1 MIRKLLQF
9 LTGLFS
15 PTAANSKQAW
25 QLLFFVPALALFL
38 AFTFSGTFTTSTVAV
53 PGEYS
58 SLKPMSS
65 VEVEQRVAEGST
77 EASELVFIKGTKS
90 VVVVGKKFEEG
101 RLVSLADTDEL
112 AKSAAAHNVATS
124 TIDGVTI
131 TETVFFWYVIAG
143 GLGLWLFF
151 IMFTRPNENHASLAG
166 ASFIGLK
173 GRHDRLLANKGWNPF
188 KFHLYLWLLLV
199 ATVVT
204 LMYTKAFHNPPV
216 AQLPAE
222 YATVPTSQAW
232 QVEHYLKQSPHEF
245 QRVVVIDGVNAV
257 FVVVQP
263 SSGNAGEVESK
274 TSIARV
280 VSFGSDKARMDKFVA
295 AVTAAKVP
303 TKNVTADTNDN
314 WFATLPSWWSRLLIF
329 FGIGLGL
336 YGMTL
341 LVRWDASKRQRYDN
355 SIGRRAVPVQ
365 NNPATT
371 TPKPN
376 KPSPRDSCEGEL
388 LIEGDDRKTLDDV
401 AGCDEAVERFRLVA
415 QWVRDATV
423 YRHFRAKLPKG
434 VLLSGPPGTGKTLL
448 ARALAGEVDGNY
460 FYASG
465 SEFVNKYVGVGA
477 DNVRKLF
484 DKAKD
489 SYKKTGKP
497 SIVFIDEIDAVG
509 KQRSA
514 TGEGGE
520 GERDQT
526 VNQLLT
532 CIQGFDPNNGTL
544 VIAATNRPETLD
556 SGLTRSGRFDYK
568 IEVGRPDKKGR
579 KAIFKIYLR
588 CHQLEEGVTLDS
600 VSEDLARRSHDF
612 VGADIELAVNMAATL
627 AAKRN
632 APALSGK
639 SVEEIAKTPRIITRA
654 DLHTGI
660 DQVMYGELIKS
671 KVRSEAERRTTAIHE
686 IGHACIPTV
695 LGGDPVTR
703 ITVVMTTKSL
713 GHMESIPEEDRY
725 GWTREQFL
733 IRIKSALAG
742 RISEE
747 MHAGS
752 VSTGASS
759 DFEKASQMAR
769 GMVGAYGMSPL
780 GLISLPLDQHG
791 FPVGNI
797 GPELQSEFNLAW
809 RKIITDA
816 EAEVRQIVGSN
827 GEKIKRIAEI
837 LLEEET
843 LTGQRFRELWAQEE
857 APAAAAEQVTVE
869 PTAKDDEVQATTGDA
884 APNVAGVAE
893 ATAGDAAASSVDGQ
907 NPEPSAETDRKSE

>member
-1 MIRKLLQF
+1 MIRKF
-9 LTGLFS
+9 LESFAGLFS
-15 PTAANSKQAW
+15 PKAANSKQAW
-25 QLLFFVPALALFL
+25 QLLFFIPAVALFL
-38 AFTFSGTFTTSTVAV
+38 AFTFSGTFSTTTVSV
-53 PGEYS
+53 PEAYN
-58 SLKPMSS
+58 SLKDMSP
-65 VEVEQRVAEGST
+65 VEVEQKLAESST

-101 RLVSLADTDEL
+101 RLVRLADTDEL
-112 AKSAAAHNVATS
+112 AKSAAAHNVPTS
-124 TIDGVTI
+124 TIDGVT
-131 TETVFFWYVIAG
+131 TTQTVFFWYVIAG

-151 IMFTRPNENHASLAG
+151 IMFSRPDDYHPSLAG
-166 ASFIGLK
+166 ISFIGLK
-173 GRHDRLLANKGWNPF
+173 GRHDRLMANKRWNPF
-188 KFHLYLWLLLV
+188 KFHFYLWLLLIATV
-199 ATVVT
+199 AT
-204 LMYTKAFHNPPV
+204 LMLTKAFHNPPV
-216 AQLPAE
+216 PQLPTE
-222 YATVPTSQAW
+222 YATVPASQAW
-232 QVEHYLKQSPHEF
+232 QVEHYLKQSPHDF
-245 QRVVVIDGVNAV
+245 QRVVIIDGANAV
-257 FVVVQP
+257 YVVVQP
-263 SSGNAGEVESK
+263 ASGKPDELESK
-274 TSIARV
+274 ISTARV
-280 VSFGSDKARMDKFVA
+280 VFFGSDKARMDKFVA

-303 TKNVTADTNDN
+303 TKNVSAETNDN
-314 WFATLPSWWSRLLIF
+314 WFATLPSWWANLLVF
-329 FGIGLGL
+329 LGIGLAL
-336 YGMTL
+336 YGITL
-341 LVRWDASKRQRYDN
+341 LVRWDASKRQRQDN
-355 SIGRRAVPVQ
+355 SIGRRAIPVSS
-365 NNPATT
+365 
-371 TPKPN
+371 TPDTRPSPN
-376 KPSPRDSCEGEL
+376 KPSPRDTCEGDL

-460 FYASG
+460 FAASG

-484 DKAKD
+484 DKARD

-520 GERDQT
+520 SERDQT

-600 VSEDLARRSHDF
+600 VCEDLARRSHDF

-639 SVEEIAKTPRIITRA
+639 SAEEVAKAPRIITRE

-747 MHAGS
+747 MHADS
-752 VSTGASS
+752 VSTGASN

-769 GMVGAYGMSPL
+769 GMVGAYGMSSL
-780 GLISLPLDQHG
+780 GLISLPLDQNG

-809 RKIITDA
+809 RKIIADA

-843 LTGQRFRELWAQEE
+843 LTGQRFRELWAQEV
-857 APAAAAEQVTVE
+857 ASAAAVEQVTAGPIATTSE
-869 PTAKDDEVQATTGDA
+869 ANATTGDA
-884 APNVAGVAE
+884 APS
-893 ATAGDAAASSVDGQ
+893 ATDGQ
-907 NPEPSAETDRKSE
+907 NAQPGADTDRKSE

>member
-1 MIRKLLQF
+1 MIRKFLQSF
-9 LTGLFS
+9 AGLFS
-15 PTAANSKQAW
+15 PKAANSKQAW
-25 QLLFFVPALALFL
+25 QLLFFIPALVLFL
-38 AFTFSGTFTTSTVAV
+38 TFTFSGTFSTTTVSV
-53 PGEYS
+53 PNEYA
-58 SLKPMSS
+58 SLKAMSP
-65 VEVEQRVAEGST
+65 VEVEQKLQEGST

-90 VVVVGKKFEEG
+90 VVVVGNKFEEG
-101 RLVSLADTDEL
+101 RLVPLADTDEL
-112 AKSAAAHNVATS
+112 AKSAAAHNVPTS
-124 TIDGVTI
+124 TIDGVTT
-131 TETVFFWYVIAG
+131 TETVSFWYVIAG

-151 IMFTRPNENHASLAG
+151 IMFTRPDEYRASLAG

-173 GRHDRLLANKGWNPF
+173 GRHDRLLASKRWNPF
-188 KFHLYLWLLLV
+188 KFHFCLWLLLV

-204 LMYTKAFHNPPV
+204 LMFTRAFHNPPV
-216 AQLPAE
+216 PQLPAE
-222 YATVPTSQAW
+222 YATVPASQAW
-232 QVEHYLKQSPHEF
+232 QVERYLKQSPREF

-257 FVVVQP
+257 YVVVQP
-263 SSGNAGEVESK
+263 ASGKTDEPESK
-274 TSIARV
+274 MSTARV
-280 VSFGSDKARMDKFVA
+280 VLFGSDKARMDKFVA
-295 AVTAAKVP
+295 DVTAAKVP
-303 TKNVTADTNDN
+303 TKNVTAETNDN
-314 WFATLPSWWSRLLIF
+314 WFATLPSWWSRLLVFI
-329 FGIGLGL
+329 GIGLAL
-336 YGMTL
+336 YGITL
-341 LVRWDASKRQRYDN
+341 FVRRDASKRKRDDN
-355 SIGRRAVPVQ
+355 SIGRRVIPVS
-365 NNPATT
+365 NTPGATPNP
-371 TPKPN
+371 N
-376 KPSPRDSCEGEL
+376 EPSPRDTCDGL

-460 FYASG
+460 FAASG

-514 TGEGGE
+514 SGEGGE

-588 CHQLEEGVTLDS
+588 CHQIEEGVTLDS
-600 VSEDLARRSHDF
+600 ICEDLARRSHDF

-632 APALSGK
+632 APALAGK
-639 SVEEIAKTPRIITRA
+639 SAEEVAKAPRIITRA

-671 KVRSEAERRTTAIHE
+671 KVRSETERRTTAIHE

-752 VSTGASS
+752 VSTGASN

-769 GMVGAYGMSPL
+769 GMVGAYGMSSL
-780 GLISLPLDQHG
+780 GLISLPLDQNG

-809 RKIITDA
+809 RKIIADA

-843 LTGQRFRELWAQEE
+843 LTGQRFRELWAQEV
-857 APAAAAEQVTVE
+857 APAAAAEQATVE
-869 PTAKDDEVQATTGDA
+869 PTATTGDA
-884 APNVAGVAE
+884 AAL
-893 ATAGDAAASSVDGQ
+893 ATDGQ
-907 NPEPSAETDRKSE
+907 NAQPGADTDRKPQQATLS

>member
-1 MIRKLLQF
+1 MIRKFLQS
-9 LTGLFS
+9 LAGLFS

-25 QLLFFVPALALFL
+25 QLLFFIPALALFL
-38 AFTFSGTFTTSTVAV
+38 GFTYSGSFLSTTVSA
-53 PGEYS
+53 PAEYD
-58 SLKPMSS
+58 SLKSMSS
-65 VEVEQRVAEGST
+65 VEVEQKLAEGST
-77 EASELVFIKGTKS
+77 EATELVFVKGTKS
-90 VVVVGKKFEEG
+90 VIVVGKKFEEG
-101 RLVSLADTDEL
+101 RLVRLADTDEL
-112 AKSAAAHNVATS
+112 AKLAAAHNVPIS
-124 TIDGVTI
+124 TIDGVTT
-131 TETVFFWYVIAG
+131 TETFFLWYVLAG

-151 IMFTRPNENHASLAG
+151 IMFSRSDEYHASLAG
-166 ASFIGLK
+166 ALLIGLK
-173 GRHDRLLANKGWNPF
+173 GRHDRILASKRWNPF

-232 QVEHYLKQSPHEF
+232 QVEHYLTQSPQEF

-257 FVVVQP
+257 YVVVQP
-263 SSGNAGEVESK
+263 SSGSAGELESK
-274 TSIARV
+274 MSTARV
-280 VSFGSDKARMDKFVA
+280 VLFGSDKARMDKFVA
-295 AVTAAKVP
+295 DVTAAKVP
-303 TKNVTADTNDN
+303 TKNVTAETNDN
-314 WFATLPSWWSRLLIF
+314 WFATLPSWWARLLVF
-329 FGIGLGL
+329 LGIGLVF
-336 YGMTL
+336 YGITL
-341 LVRWDASKRQRYDN
+341 LVRWDASKRQRHDN
-355 SIGRRAVPVQ
+355 SIGRRAVPVPSTPT
-365 NNPATT
+365 NP
-371 TPKPN
+371 TPPN
-376 KPSPRDSCEGEL
+376 PNRPSPRDSCEGEL

-600 VSEDLARRSHDF
+600 VCEDLARRSHDF

-639 SVEEIAKTPRIITRA
+639 SAEEVAKTPRIITRA

-671 KVRSEAERRTTAIHE
+671 KVRSETERRTTAIHE

-769 GMVGAYGMSPL
+769 GMVGAYGMSSL

-816 EAEVRQIVGSN
+816 EAEVRQIVGNN

-843 LTGQRFRELWAQEE
+843 LTGQRFRELWAQEV
-857 APAAAAEQVTVE
+857 APDLAPDLATATATAAEQATVE
-869 PTAKDDEVQATTGDA
+869 PATKIDEANATTGDA
-884 APNVAGVAE
+884 A
-893 ATAGDAAASSVDGQ
+893 ASVVDGQ
-907 NPEPSAETDRKSE
+907 NTQPSAETDRKAE

>member
-1 MIRKLLQF
+1 MIRKFLQSF
-9 LTGLFS
+9 AGLFS
-15 PTAANSKQAW
+15 PKAANSKQAW
-25 QLLFFVPALALFL
+25 QLLFFVPALAIFL
-38 AFTFSGTFTTSTVAV
+38 ASTFGGVFSTTSVAV
-53 PGEYS
+53 PPAYEALRTIS
-58 SLKPMSS
+58 PI
-65 VEVEQRVAEGST
+65 EVEQKLAEGSS

-101 RLVSLADTDEL
+101 RLVRLADTDEL
-112 AKSAAAHNVATS
+112 AKSAAAHNVPTS
-124 TIDGVTI
+124 TVDGVT
-131 TETVFFWYVIAG
+131 TTQTLPLWYMVAA
-143 GLGLWLFF
+143 GLGFWFFF
-151 IMFTRPNENHASLAG
+151 IMLTRPDEYHASIAG
-166 ASFIGLK
+166 VAFIGLK
-173 GRHDRLLANKGWNPF
+173 GRHDRLMSARHWNPF
-188 KFHLYLWLLLV
+188 KFHLYLWLVLV
-199 ATVVT
+199 ATVAT
-204 LMYTKAFHNPPV
+204 LMFTKTFHNPPV
-216 AQLPAE
+216 PVLPAE
-222 YATVPTSQAW
+222 YAAVPSSQAW
-232 QVEHYLKQSPHEF
+232 QVEHYLKQSPREF
-245 QRVVVIDGVNAV
+245 QRVVVIEGANAV
-257 FVVVQP
+257 YVVVQP
-263 SSGNAGEVESK
+263 SSSKPDEVESK
-274 TSIARV
+274 TSAARV
-280 VSFGSDKARMDKFVA
+280 VFFGSDKARMDRFVA
-295 AVTAAKVP
+295 SVTAAQVP
-303 TKNVTADTNDN
+303 TKNVTAETNDN
-314 WFATLPSWWSRLLIF
+314 WFATLPAWWSRVLIF
-329 FGIGLGL
+329 LGIGLVL
-336 YGMTL
+336 YGITL
-341 LVRWDASKRQRYDN
+341 LTRWDASRRQRNDANN
-355 SIGRRAVPVQ
+355 SIGRRAIPVSSV
-365 NNPATT
+365 NTAVA
-371 TPKPN
+371 PN
-376 KPSPRDSCEGEL
+376 KPNSPRDSCDGDL
-388 LIEGDDRKTLDDV
+388 VIEGDDRKTLDDV

-520 GERDQT
+520 SERDQT

-600 VSEDLARRSHDF
+600 VSEDLAKRSHDF

-639 SVEEIAKTPRIITRA
+639 SAEEIASTPRILTRE

-671 KVRSEAERRTTAIHE
+671 KVRSELERRTTAIHE

-747 MHAGS
+747 MHADS
-752 VSTGASS
+752 VSTGASN

-769 GMVGAYGMSPL
+769 GMVGAYGMSSL

-797 GPELQSEFNLAW
+797 GPELQSEFNSAW
-809 RKIITDA
+809 RKIITDC
-816 EAEVRQIVGSN
+816 EAEVRQIIGSN

-843 LTGQRFRELWAQEE
+843 LTGQRFRELWAQEVAPSATGETGE
-857 APAAAAEQVTVE
+857 A
-869 PTAKDDEVQATTGDA
+869 DATTSEGNAIAGDA
-884 APNVAGVAE
+884 TV
-893 ATAGDAAASSVDGQ
+893 GDAAASGVPTSGDGDVG
-907 NPEPSAETDRKSE
+907 PGPDSDRKSE